1 MYANGITLNAAAYK
15 DFFQATRGTLCVPVK
30 PSAVIYSHFD
40 YVHGTASENGIPIN
54 KVRILNSLISRLVTL
69 GQKAGDDAQNIEGL
83 SEDRKDEL
91 IRVYQQQ
98 IKDTLARAAVQPYA
112 LAGIMPEAGSVIS
125 VCA

>member
-40 YVHGTASENGIPIN
+40 YVHGTASDRGIPIS

-69 GQKAGDDAQNIEGL
+69 RQMTGDEAGDIEGL
-83 SEDRKDEL
+83 SSERQDEL

-112 LAGIMPEAGSVIS
+112 LAGVMPEAGSVIS
-125 VCA
+125 ITA